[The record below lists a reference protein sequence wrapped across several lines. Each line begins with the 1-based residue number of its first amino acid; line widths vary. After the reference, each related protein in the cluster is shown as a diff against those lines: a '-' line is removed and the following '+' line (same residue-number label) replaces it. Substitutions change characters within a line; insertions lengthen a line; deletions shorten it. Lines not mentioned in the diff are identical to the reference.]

1 MGNFAVALVLLSI
14 VIIFTGVNSVVICNI
29 CDDIIRLIDENK
41 LEEACRKW
49 EENYEYIAIFVRDAE
64 IDVVNAEAKEL
75 KEGIPYEDAEAE
87 AGKIKFRDSVLEI
100 IYSEK
105 PSFQDIF

>member
-1 MGNFAVALVLLSI
+1 MGNFVLAIVILSI
-14 VIIFTGVNSVVICNI
+14 VILFTGVNSFVICDI
-29 CDDIIRLIDENK
+29 CEEIISLADNGYYED
-41 LEEACRKW
+41 ACRKW
-49 EENYEYIAIFVRDAE
+49 EESSKYIAIFVRDAE

-75 KEGIPYEDAEAE
+75 KASLPFEDAEAE
-87 AGKIKFRDSVLEI
+87 VGKMKFVDAVAEI